1 VFHPRRHLP
10 TLVRRDPRLA
20 GTRSGRAPP
29 IAAGERVPPTSFAVA
44 GLMIATMALLPYAMV
59 RWRWRKL
66 RATLEED

>member
-1 VFHPRRHLP
+1 MG
-10 TLVRRDPRLA
+10 RLA
-20 GTRSGRAPP
+20 LVLGAAAGLALVAYSLVPP
-29 IAAGERVPPTSFAVA
+29 ILAGERVPPTSFAVA